1 MKKACLYISILV
13 MCGCNVGK
21 SSEAMVRELL
31 EADIA
36 FSDLSLAKGM
46 NHAFISFC
54 ANDAVLLRNNAM
66 PLKGAESISESLL
79 LNDDKAYS
87 LSWEPLHATVAKSG
101 DLGYTYGTFT
111 MTLKETG
118 AISKGTYVS
127 VWIMEEG
134 SWKWVLDSGNEGLGS
149 EDLGSEDLSSE

>member
-1 MKKACLYISILV
+1 MKKACLYIFILI
-13 MCGCNVGK
+13 MCGCNVEK

-31 EADIA
+31 AADIS
-36 FSDLSLAKGM
+36 FSDLSQEMGM

-54 ANDAVLLRNNAM
+54 ANDAVLLRNKAM
-66 PLKGAESISESLL
+66 PLKGAVSISESLS

-87 LSWEPLHATVAKSG
+87 LSWEPIHATVAKSG

-127 VWIMEEG
+127 IWIVEEG

-149 EDLGSEDLSSE
+149 EGLGSE

>member
-1 MKKACLYISILV
+1 MKKTCLYIFIFV
-13 MCGCNVGK
+13 MCGCNVEK

-36 FSDLSLAKGM
+36 FSDLSIEKGM

-54 ANDAVLLRNNAM
+54 AKDAVPQRNKTM
-66 PLKGAESISESLL
+66 PLKGGESISESLS

-87 LSWEPLHATVAKSG
+87 LSWEPIHATVAKSG

-111 MTLKETG
+111 MTQKETG
-118 AISKGTYVS
+118 TISKGTYVS

-134 SWKWVLDSGNEGLGS
+134 SWKWVLDSGNEGLGP
-149 EDLGSEDLSSE
+149 E

>member
-1 MKKACLYISILV
+1 MKKSCLYIFILI
-13 MCGCNVGK
+13 MFGCNVEK

-31 EADIA
+31 EADMA
-36 FSDLSLAKGM
+36 FSDLSIEKGM
-46 NHAFISFC
+46 NHAFIYFC
-54 ANDAVLLRNNAM
+54 ANDAVLLRNKAM
-66 PLKGAESISESLL
+66 PLKGAESISESLS

-134 SWKWVLDSGNEGLGS
+134 SWKWVLDSGNEGLGP
-149 EDLGSEDLSSE
+149 EGLGTE